1 MQILFNYLDKRV
13 LNEIKTTQDLE
24 SNAVLKKCVAYAE
37 DLQAAQEI
45 NSKQNTR
52 PEEQTAPDSEQGQES
67 TQTYAATVS
76 NIGAAAIQEG
86 DTRQNG
92 SQENSQQGNRGHGTT
107 QATSHGG
114 GNIHQGNG
122 GHGSFHEH
130 VEDVYAERRRKNIIL
145 RGIPEGRCRF
155 TNHQN
160 DENIIY
166 EVLEAIRCEKAYD
179 EIVTFNRLGKRL
191 GKRLLMVTFNN
202 ETAVEFILNRTALLN
217 RVRNLKHIYIM
228 KDRPKSERPEGQARS
243 ESNRLVEAAAG
254 AVNANRET
262 TTPAS
267 RIPIVNPGPTNGDPQ
282 NRRPETPN
290 SRLETQNNSI
300 TNTGDAQQSNS
311 ARRVGTKILEG
322 INRIAGRNLFGESPN
337 RTVREETLASA
348 SAEQENAQSGN
359 GGEETQDPMG

>member
-1 MQILFNYLDKRV
+1 M
-13 LNEIKTTQDLE
+13 LNEIKTTQDLD

-45 NSKQNTR
+45 NSNQKTR
-52 PEEQTAPDSEQGQES
+52 PEEQTTPDSEQGQGSAQTTPDSE
-67 TQTYAATVS
+67 QGQGPAHTYAAAVS
-76 NIGAAAIQEG
+76 NIGAAATQEG
-86 DTRQNG
+86 DTRQSG

-179 EIVTFNRLGKRL
+179 EIVTFNRLGKRI

-228 KDRPKSERPEGQARS
+228 KDRPKSERPEG
-243 ESNRLVEAAAG
+243 
-254 AVNANRET
+254 
-262 TTPAS
+262 
-267 RIPIVNPGPTNGDPQ
+267 
-282 NRRPETPN
+282 
-290 SRLETQNNSI
+290 
-300 TNTGDAQQSNS
+300 
-311 ARRVGTKILEG
+311 
-322 INRIAGRNLFGESPN
+322 
-337 RTVREETLASA
+337 
-348 SAEQENAQSGN
+348 
-359 GGEETQDPMG
+359 